1 MVFRAVGGPE
11 GSQLEKPLHAEH
23 ADRIAL
29 TNHRMIFLWISK
41 ETESNAIKKLE
52 LRGKIHYS
60 VQCDFTESR
69 SFFPIEIK
77 DISRF
82 QFRTQVGK
90 PKKLVHLNHN
100 GTGCDGNPG
109 VMTVALRLPPWG
121 RACEMEIAMS
131 EDVDFDKVRKTIATL
146 YGHRLAS
153 SNSAPVSAAAKSH
166 GCNASAA
173 APATAEEDR
182 THRPL
187 FETKTTDKGDD
198 TGAAAAAT
206 IASADEGG
214 DAGASAAAIATADK
228 DDDTG
233 AGAATSATADND
245 DDTGAAAA
253 TIATADEGHDAGAAP
268 IAVRMVDQCS
278 VGLETK

>member
-1 MVFRAVGGPE
+1 
-11 GSQLEKPLHAEH
+11 
-23 ADRIAL
+23 
-29 TNHRMIFLWISK
+29 
-41 ETESNAIKKLE
+41 
-52 LRGKIHYS
+52 
-60 VQCDFTESR
+60 
-69 SFFPIEIK
+69 
-77 DISRF
+77 
-82 QFRTQVGK
+82 
-90 PKKLVHLNHN
+90 
-100 GTGCDGNPG
+100 
-109 VMTVALRLPPWG
+109 MTVPFRFPPWG
-121 RACEMEIAMS
+121 QPCKMVIDASPDDDDLYKVQKFIAY
-131 EDVDFDKVRKTIATL
+131 FYR
-146 YGHRLAS
+146 HRLAS
-153 SNSAPVSAAAKSH
+153 SNRAPVTAAAKSFGAMRGVGDVLSH

-228 DDDTG
+228 DADTG